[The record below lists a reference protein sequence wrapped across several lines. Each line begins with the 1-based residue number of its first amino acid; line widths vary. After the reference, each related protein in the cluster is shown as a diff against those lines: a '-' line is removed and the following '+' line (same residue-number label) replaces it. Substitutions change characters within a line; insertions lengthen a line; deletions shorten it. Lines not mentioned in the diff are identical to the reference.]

1 MSFITIDNTTI
12 PTDLDAISSLPIQE
26 LIYNGRILDTEI
38 YITDEKNKY
47 NKIYKNYISEL
58 TSIQSIYY
66 NTLTLKTNTLPYR
79 SSIASNII
87 YYEKEDAQRRYHH
100 QMTEFYKIK
109 NKIMKKCDKK
119 TKTKKQKKSD
129 WVDSK
134 YKPVCRCPYKFRI
147 ITWRNGGYGDM
158 RYYMRCPI
166 CDKSD
171 FNNDIKIQ
179 EQIRQQNINI
189 GLYLRHETTDINIIN
204 SLPIDLSKHVIQYI

>member
-1 MSFITIDNTTI
+1 MFR
-12 PTDLDAISSLPIQE
+12 LKYGKGFAR
-26 LIYNGRILDTEI
+26 YN
-38 YITDEKNKY
+38 
-47 NKIYKNYISEL
+47 
-58 TSIQSIYY
+58 
-66 NTLTLKTNTLPYR
+66 
-79 SSIASNII
+79 NII
-87 YYEKEDAQRRYHH
+87 FEPLRI
-100 QMTEFYKIK
+100 KIFPWS
-109 NKIMKKCDKK
+109 
-119 TKTKKQKKSD
+119 KKQKKSD

-189 GLYLRHETTDINIIN
+189 GLYLRNETTDINIIN
-204 SLPIDLSKHVIQYI
+204 SLPFDLSKRVIQYI